1 MIYEKSKEGILSE
14 ALFKNPTSEYRG
26 TPFWAWNTKLDKG
39 ILSEQIKYFK
49 EMGFGG
55 FHMHPR
61 TGMQTPYLS
70 EAFME
75 LVAHCVD
82 EAEREDM
89 LAWLYDE
96 DRWPSGYAGGLVT
109 KEPRY
114 RARYLLFTKT
124 PYYKGENYTADGDS
138 AARGSRTGKGTCLA
152 SYDVKLDSK
161 GYLQNYKQLKE
172 DEVAKGEKWYAY
184 LEVASESEWF
194 NNQTYVDTLNKEAI
208 QKFIQITYGA
218 YHNKVGDRF
227 GKVIPAIFTDEPQFT
242 HKTTLDSPFEG
253 KDIIIP
259 WTDDLADTYKADY
272 QEDLLEKLP
281 ELFWELDKESVSP
294 VRYHYHNHVAERFAK
309 SFADQCGK
317 WCMDH
322 NLLLTGH
329 MMEEPTL
336 NSQTAALGEA
346 MRSYR
351 SFSLPGIDI
360 LCDSREYT
368 TAKQAQ
374 SAAHQFGREGVLSE
388 LYGVTNWDFDFR
400 GHKLQGDW
408 QAALGVT
415 VRVPHLTWVSM
426 EGEAKR
432 DYPASIGYQSPWY
445 KQYAYIEDYFARVNT
460 ALTRGVP
467 DVKIGVI
474 HPIESYWLHFGPR
487 EQTQL
492 IRECK
497 EQRFREITEWLL
509 FGLIDFDFIA
519 ESLLPTQCK
528 EGASPLEVGKMR
540 YDVIIVPECETLR
553 KTTYERLVQFKAAG
567 GRLIFLGEA
576 PKYMDAL
583 PSEEVVALYHSSE
596 KIPYCKKDI
605 LEALEENS
613 DISIVKSSGERAD
626 SLLYQMRQDGDDKW
640 LFICQGKKPHNQDIP
655 QKEILKIKIKGIYKP
670 VLYEAL
676 TGEIEQMRASYDEE
690 YTVLNY
696 AMYQHDS
703 LLIKLE
709 HTKNYSQKVLEI
721 KKQEIDENA
730 NTLSIAPEVPI
741 LLEEPNVYLLD
752 VAEYKLDDGTYEKEE
767 EILRLDNKC
776 RMKLGYPLR
785 GGQVA
790 QPWTLEKETL
800 THQVTLRFKV
810 ISNVEVEGVQ
820 FAAEKLTEASLV
832 VNGEK
837 VEARPDGWF
846 VDRCIQT
853 VPIPK
858 LLKGENEIEITYPFG
873 KTMHL
878 EWCYLLGAFGV
889 EVRGRTKAIVALPQ
903 QIGFGDWTVQGL
915 PFYAGNLSYKLKV
928 EVQKENLTIQ
938 VPQYRGALI
947 AVFLDGREVGKVVF
961 SPYKLKIEN
970 ISPGIHEIEFKLYGN
985 RINAFGAVHNSDE
998 SARWFGPDGWRTTD
1012 ERWCYEYRLQKMG
1025 ILTAPCI
1032 KQI

>member
-82 EAEREDM
+82 EAEQEDM

-317 WCMDH
+317 WCMEH

-445 KQYAYIEDYFARVNT
+445 KQYAHIEDYFARVNT

-583 PSEEVVALYHSSE
+583 PSEEVVSLYHSSE

-970 ISPGIHEIEFKLYGN
+970 ISPGMY
-985 RINAFGAVHNSDE
+985 
-998 SARWFGPDGWRTTD
+998 
-1012 ERWCYEYRLQKMG
+1012 
-1025 ILTAPCI
+1025 
-1032 KQI
+1032 

>member
-400 GHKLQGDW
+400 GYKLQGDW

-583 PSEEVVALYHSSE
+583 PSEEVVSLYHSSE

-613 DISIVKSSGERAD
+613 DISIVKSSGECAD

-970 ISPGIHEIEFKLYGN
+970 ISPGMHEIEFKLYGN